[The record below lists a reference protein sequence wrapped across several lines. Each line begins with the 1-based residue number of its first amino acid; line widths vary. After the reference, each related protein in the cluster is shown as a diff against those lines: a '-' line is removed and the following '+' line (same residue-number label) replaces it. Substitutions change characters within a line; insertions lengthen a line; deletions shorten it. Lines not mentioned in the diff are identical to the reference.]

1 MVVALIYFAVLLF
14 LIYKTS
20 FFGIIKDNDISA
32 KIFTLLFFLKALA
45 IPVFY
50 FIYQRFYGGIENFD
64 SGNFYR
70 NAKTVNEFARTNFLE
85 YLKMMFGLQDD
96 NEGSYV
102 YNTCL
107 IYTNNWDNGQIR
119 DFFYNDNRIVI
130 RIHSLIHF
138 IAFNS
143 YFVHALFNCFLS
155 FIGIVYLYKALKPF
169 FVNKYI
175 WVLLILCFFP
185 TLWFYTGAVLK
196 EGLTLFFLGC
206 GIYQLNK
213 IALKEYKFSSIL
225 FLIFS
230 IFMAFLLKPYVLLFS
245 FMCFALFFKIY
256 YSKKINNKL
265 LVYFTIILIGILGTN
280 VASLLIKNKSLY
292 TVAMARQRV
301 FADAS
306 TGGIF
311 LKDSKKFIR
320 LNYDTTLVKKVLK
333 MPNVYT
339 IKLNAAFIYCELS
352 HLQDTLVCYANK
364 DTITQYDLDFKI
376 AKSGSNFKL
385 PNSFLKLSLYSFY
398 YTLAHPLF
406 FNARNSL
413 QFVASLEN
421 VIIILSLLIF
431 LIGLIGSKKDK
442 FIPVA
447 MVTVAFFVC
456 YLIGIT
462 TPNSGAIV
470 RYRSLVVIFILLSA
484 LYYLPN
490 LKKVIKVFFQKN

>member
-1 MVVALIYFAVLLF
+1 MLVALIYFALILI
-14 LIYKTS
+14 LIYKTN
-20 FFGIIKDNDISA
+20 FFGIIKDSDISP
-32 KIFTLLFFLKALA
+32 KTFTLLFFLKALA
-45 IPVFY
+45 IPIFY
-50 FIYQRFYGGIENFD
+50 IVYQRFYGGINNFD

-70 NAKTVNEFARTNFLE
+70 NAKTVNEFASTNFLE

-155 FIGIVYLYKALKPF
+155 FIGIVYLYKALKQF

-213 IALKEYKFSSIL
+213 IGLKEYKLTSIL
-225 FLIFS
+225 FLLFI

-245 FMCFALFFKIY
+245 FMCFVLFFKIY
-256 YSKKINNKL
+256 YSEKINNKL
-265 LVYFTIILIGILGTN
+265 LVYLIIILVGIISTN
-280 VASLLIKNKSLY
+280 VLSLLVKNRSLY

-311 LKDSKKFIR
+311 LKNSKKFIR
-320 LNYDTTLVKKVLK
+320 LNYDTSLVKKVPA

-339 IKLNAAFIYCELS
+339 IKLNVPFKYCELS
-352 HLQDTLVCYANK
+352 HIQDTLMCYANK
-364 DTITQYDLDFKI
+364 DTLTQYDLDFKI

-385 PNSFLKLSLYSFY
+385 PNSFLKLSMYSFY
-398 YTLAHPLF
+398 YTLAYPLF
-406 FNARNSL
+406 FNTKNSL
-413 QFVASLEN
+413 QFIASLEN
-421 VIIILSLLIF
+421 VVIILSLLIVCV
-431 LIGLIGSKKDK
+431 GLIKSKKNK

-447 MVTVAFFVC
+447 LITVAFFVC

-470 RYRSLVVIFILLSA
+470 RYRSLIVIFILLSA
-484 LYYLPN
+484 LYYLPIF
-490 LKKVIKVFFQKN
+490 KKNKSI